1 MKSQKAKLIE
11 AESRMLVTRGV
22 GVGELGRCWSKR
34 TNLQSVRRVNLG
46 DLTYNILTVVNNTI
60 CIIYFKVIES
70 RP

>member
-1 MKSQKAKLIE
+1 
-11 AESRMLVTRGV
+11 MLVTRGV

-60 CIIYFKVIES
+60 CVIYFKVIES